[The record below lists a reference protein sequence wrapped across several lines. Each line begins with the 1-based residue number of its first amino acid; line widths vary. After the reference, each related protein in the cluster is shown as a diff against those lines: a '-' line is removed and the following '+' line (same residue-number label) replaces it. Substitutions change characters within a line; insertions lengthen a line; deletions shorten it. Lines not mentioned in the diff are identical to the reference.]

1 MAEKFQKKKLNRDDH
16 KKMDNA
22 AKYVRKGGVII
33 LGALTTCV
41 IVAKKN
47 GPKIM
52 SAAKNIITKV

>member
-1 MAEKFQKKKLNRDDH
+1 
-16 KKMDNA
+16 MDNA
-22 AKYVRKGGVII
+22 AKHVRKGGVI

-47 GPKIM
+47 GPKII